1 MSLHTRLLS
10 FAALVAA
17 TFAAGGGQA
26 AAATVR
32 PAHPG
37 EAMILYGVGFGPV
50 SPNISAGDV
59 VQSEN
64 QLALPFQI
72 FFGGT
77 PALVSYAGLAPGTV
91 GLYQFNVVVPD
102 IPAGE
107 AVPVTFVVNGNP
119 GQQILYTAIE

>member
-37 EAMILYGVGFGPV
+37 SSWQKVA
-50 SPNISAGDV
+50 
-59 VQSEN
+59 
-64 QLALPFQI
+64 
-72 FFGGT
+72 
-77 PALVSYAGLAPGTV
+77 PAKV
-91 GLYQFNVVVPD
+91 GLNANAKELRGRLGALAEIGFRESRDLENFQGHDGQKHVDVDVRDHRFRGNGGMG
-102 IPAGE
+102 GE
-107 AVPVTFVVNGNP
+107 IF
-119 GQQILYTAIE
+119 